1 MHVAHVWKNHRP
13 LQKPTQRKLGG
24 LTRRNGAILWRV
36 IHRYWETWHYHT
48 FCKHLSTRWHVVYMY
63 DTSSKPV
70 KIGVYITDSE
80 PVIAFGWDSVLGH
93 PTVCYSTEIL
103 YFCSTAGTSQCHFL
117 AFSHIQIWRTHW
129 MTELSIRTSRSILL
143 GFIFCRGLLVAD
155 LFFQRRTLL
164 LSLGQRFQVI
174 FMQSL
179 SICYMK
185 SLGSTV
191 GEMYHKRLGWKMCF
205 A

>member
-1 MHVAHVWKNHRP
+1 
-13 LQKPTQRKLGG
+13 
-24 LTRRNGAILWRV
+24 
-36 IHRYWETWHYHT
+36 
-48 FCKHLSTRWHVVYMY
+48 
-63 DTSSKPV
+63 
-70 KIGVYITDSE
+70 
-80 PVIAFGWDSVLGH
+80 
-93 PTVCYSTEIL
+93 
-103 YFCSTAGTSQCHFL
+103 
-117 AFSHIQIWRTHW
+117 

-164 LSLGQRFQVI
+164 LSLGQQFQVI